1 VDVGGTKI
9 AAGLVD
15 GATGAVS
22 LREQIHT
29 RPERG
34 GRAVLDD
41 VLMLTRR
48 IGARAREA
56 GTPSAAIG
64 LGVCELVDTHGAV
77 RSDFTLAWS
86 LLDVRGE
93 LGTIAPAAVDADVRA
108 HALAEAVFGAGAARD
123 PFVFVSI
130 GTGISCCL
138 VQGGVPYAGARGNA
152 LVLATGP
159 VSIPDESGALKSFV
173 LEEYASGPA
182 LARRFGVKRAEAVFA
197 AAESGDA
204 GAHRLLGESGAAM
217 GAALGWLASVLDP
230 AALVIGGGLGSVDG
244 PYWDALQREARAHI
258 WSEATRALPIVH
270 AALGRDAGIV
280 GAALTALRPSKGQAK
295 ST

>member
-1 VDVGGTKI
+1 LTYAIGIDAGGTKI

-15 GATGAVS
+15 RVTGEIF
-22 LREQIHT
+22 LREQIPT
-29 RPERG
+29 QPERG
-34 GRAVLDD
+34 GRVVLDD
-41 VLMLTRR
+41 VLALARR
-48 IGARAREA
+48 IDAQARAA
-56 GTPSAAIG
+56 GRAPAAIG

-86 LLDVRGE
+86 ALPVRDE
-93 LGTIAPAAVDADVRA
+93 LSAIAPAAVEADVRA
-108 HALAEAVFGAGAARD
+108 HALAEAVFGAGAAHD

-152 LVLATGP
+152 LVLSTGP
-159 VSIPDESGALKSFV
+159 ISIPGPDGALQSFV

-182 LARRFGVKRAEAVFA
+182 LARRFGVERAEAVFV
-197 AAESGDA
+197 AAEAGDMLA
-204 GAHRLLGESGAAM
+204 GKLLGDSGAAM

-230 AALVIGGGLGSVDG
+230 AALVVGGGLGSATG

-258 WSEATRALPIVH
+258 WSEATRTLAIVH

-280 GAALTALRPSKGQAK
+280 GAALAALRERI
-295 ST
+295 